1 MLKLKKK
8 SIKMKKLSY
17 ILLLTGLVSCNIKPD
32 YIESKMVYAV
42 DSVEYHAIG
51 QDNSLQTTPYWRVHL
66 KESEIWL
73 KMSNPTQVGDSVTLL
88 LRK

>member
-1 MLKLKKK
+1 
-8 SIKMKKLSY
+8 MKKNIKILFGLCLLSA
-17 ILLLTGLVSCNIKPD
+17 CNIKPD
-32 YIESKMVYAV
+32 YVETKMEFVV
-42 DSVEYHAIG
+42 DSVEYHGIG

-73 KMSNPTQVGDSVTLL
+73 RMSNPTQVGDSVTVL

>member
-1 MLKLKKK
+1 
-8 SIKMKKLSY
+8 MKKNIKILFGLCLLSA
-17 ILLLTGLVSCNIKPD
+17 CNIKPD
-32 YIESKMVYAV
+32 YVESKMVYTV
-42 DSVEYHAIG
+42 DSVEYHGIG

-73 KMSNPTQVGDSVTLL
+73 RMSNPTQVGDSVTLL